1 MKYITLIIGLLVVG
15 CGKQEQA
22 DTDEST
28 PTTNTNEVDG
38 TTAKPVKELSAEEKV
53 VGTYEYIDDNG
64 NAHKYVLQESG
75 VAEFYWSDRKS
86 HIKRKWKISKDREL
100 HIDDKLGAIP
110 ILTINPDG
118 SITLIADIV
127 DGKRTDFPKDNQITF
142 KKIK

>member
-1 MKYITLIIGLLVVG
+1 MKSLIVLAVGLLTVG
-15 CGKQEQA
+15 CA
-22 DTDEST
+22 TLT
-28 PTTNTNEVDG
+28 P
-38 TTAKPVKELSAEEKV
+38 EEKV
-53 VGTYEYIDDNG
+53 VGEYEYIDDNG

-142 KKIK
+142 KKLP

>member
-1 MKYITLIIGLLVVG
+1 MKNLLILITIMLVGG
-15 CGKQEQA
+15 CA
-22 DTDEST
+22 T
-28 PTTNTNEVDG
+28 PLT
-38 TTAKPVKELSAEEKV
+38 PELTLEEKV

>member
-1 MKYITLIIGLLVVG
+1 MSPKHMKSLIVLVVG
-15 CGKQEQA
+15 LLAVGCA
-22 DTDEST
+22 TLT
-28 PTTNTNEVDG
+28 P
-38 TTAKPVKELSAEEKV
+38 EEKA
-53 VGTYEYIDDNG
+53 VGEYEYIDDNG

-127 DGKRTDFPKDNQITF
+127 DGKRTDYPKEDQTTV

>member
-1 MKYITLIIGLLVVG
+1 MKLITLIIVLLVMG
-15 CGKQEQA
+15 CGKEEQA
-22 DTDEST
+22 DANEST
-28 PTTNTNEVDG
+28 PTTTE
-38 TTAKPVKELSAEEKV
+38 KPVKELSAEEKV

-118 SITLIADIV
+118 SLTAIASIE
-127 DGKRTDFPKDNQITF
+127 DGKREAFPKDNQITF